1 MAETTITTTGITTT
15 TSTTT
20 TITITITTPTST
32 ETPTPAPAEAPVT
45 GTLPA
50 PAPAE
55 APVTGTLPA
64 PEETGAIAPA
74 TALQKMQD
82 SYEKAVEYC
91 INLDIEEF
99 ASLIMWAKH
108 RHNRFPAYAV
118 ELRDV
123 VNADD
128 VYKGAIVR
136 ICEPLGEEVVRKAIK
151 LVDTKKIL
159 DLSEYL
165 KYVKTI
171 VEEWGDI

>member
-32 ETPTPAPAEAPVT
+32 ETPT
-45 GTLPA
+45 